1 MSLTSLFVSFSILY
15 VIWDS
20 IHFQIEELEEEL
32 EKVKKLANESQGDME
47 KFRKSDAE
55 KQDRV
60 NELEDFF
67 LNKDKEFDKLQNEV
81 NIFYY

>member
-32 EKVKKLANESQGDME
+32 EKVKKLANESQGD
-47 KFRKSDAE
+47 
-55 KQDRV
+55 RV

>member
-55 KQDRV
+55 KQDYV
-60 NELEDFF
+60 NELEDCITSR
-67 LNKDKEFDKLQNEV
+67 KKL
-81 NIFYY
+81 ISIYGS